1 MKETLIAVRA
11 TLFTLVLTGIAYPL
25 VITAM
30 ALVAAPGRANGSLLR
45 DGAGHAIG
53 SELIA
58 QAFAR
63 PGYLQPRP
71 SAVNYDG
78 AGSGGSNLG
87 PSSKA
92 LRARA
97 DKDLERLRQE
107 NPGLEVPVELITT
120 SGSGLD
126 PHLSPG
132 AALYQAPRIARARN
146 VSEDRVVKVL
156 ENYVEGRDLGLLGE
170 PRLNV
175 LLVNL
180 ALDRQFGKLP

>member
-11 TLFTLVLTGIAYPL
+11 TLFTFVLTGLAYPL
-25 VITAM
+25 AICAI
-30 ALVAAPGRANGSLLR
+30 ALAAPGKANGSLVT
-45 DGAGHAIG
+45 DEAGRVVG

-58 QAFAR
+58 QAFTK

-71 SAVNYDG
+71 SAVGYDG

-92 LRARA
+92 LRDRA
-97 DKDLERLRQE
+97 GKELERLRHE
-107 NPGLEVPVELITT
+107 NPGLEVPPELVTT
-120 SGSGLD
+120 SASGLD
-126 PHLSPG
+126 PHLSPE
-132 AALYQAPRIARARN
+132 AALYQAPRIAKARN
-146 VSEDRVVKVL
+146 VSEDRVRKVL
-156 ENYVEGRDLGLLGE
+156 ENYLEGRDLGLLGE

-180 ALDRQFGKLP
+180 ALDRQFGKP